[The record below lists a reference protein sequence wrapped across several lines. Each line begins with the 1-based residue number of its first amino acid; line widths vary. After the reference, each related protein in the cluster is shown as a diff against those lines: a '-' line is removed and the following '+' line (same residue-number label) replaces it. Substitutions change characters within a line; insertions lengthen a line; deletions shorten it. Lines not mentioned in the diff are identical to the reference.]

1 LRQSETFYEKNDIF
15 WAPLDNAAKIFPA
28 IRTEENTTV
37 FRLTAVLKERVKI
50 KHLIPAI
57 DQTSKRYPFFNV
69 TLKKGFFWYYL
80 EQVDLP
86 VTAKVDKGAPCKGFD
101 NGRNSFLFR
110 ILVYKNR
117 ISAEFSHIL
126 TDGYGA
132 TGFLSTLLINYFM
145 HQDLSLESKIG
156 VKFKNISDLNIDNEE
171 IEDAYNRYFK
181 ENIPAAIK
189 LSKAFHLP
197 FPLRNKPR
205 LDLIIAIMSV
215 NELKNRANQKGV
227 TITDYLV
234 AVYLFVLQDIF
245 NEIQHSILTRNRILR
260 IQVPIN
266 LRNLYSSRTMRNFSL
281 FVMPEIDLR
290 LGFYSFDEIVKI
302 VHHKILLEADEKLVN
317 KILSRN
323 VGSERKLFIRGI
335 PLFIKSLVLRYK
347 YYSQGADQYSGTL
360 TNLGKIDLPETISEK
375 IDHFILTPPP
385 PNKKAKI
392 NCGAIG
398 FGDKLVLS
406 FGNITVS
413 KELEKRFI
421 RFLTNEKIKV
431 KITKY

>member
-1 LRQSETFYEKNDIF
+1 LGQAETLYEKNDIF
-15 WAPLDNAAKIFPA
+15 WVPLDNAAKIFPA

-37 FRLTAVLKERVKI
+37 FRLTAVLKERVTI
-50 KHLIPAI
+50 KHLITAVGL
-57 DQTSKRYPFFNV
+57 TSKRYPFFNV
-69 TLKKGFFWYYL
+69 TLRKGFFWYYL
-80 EQVDLP
+80 EQIDLP
-86 VTAKVDKGAPCKGFD
+86 VTAKVDNGAPCRGFND
-101 NGRNSFLFR
+101 GKNSFLFR

-132 TGFLSTLLINYFM
+132 TEFLTTLLMYYFM
-145 HQDLSLESKIG
+145 QKDLSL
-156 VKFKNISDLNIDNEE
+156 KNITDIYFSGSELDNEE

-197 FPLRNKPR
+197 FPLRTKPR
-205 LDLIIAIMSV
+205 LDVIIAIVSV
-215 NELKNRANQKGV
+215 KEMKQRAQIKGV

-245 NEIQHSILTRNRILR
+245 NEIRKHRILTRNRILR

-266 LRNLYSSRTMRNFSL
+266 LRKLYSSRTMRNFSL

-290 LGFYSFDEIVKI
+290 LGIYSFDEILKI

-335 PLFIKSLVLRYK
+335 PLFIKSLVLKYK

-360 TNLGKIDLPETISEK
+360 TNLGKIDLPDVISEK
-375 IDHFILTPPP
+375 IEHFILTPPP
-385 PNKKAKI
+385 PNKKTKI
-392 NCGAIG
+392 NCGAVG
-398 FGDKLVLS
+398 FNDKLVLS

-413 KELEKRFI
+413 KELEKRFV
-421 RFLTNEKIKV
+421 RFLTKEKIKV
-431 KITKY
+431 KVTKY